1 VSRAPRASQ
10 PRRLLAW
17 LGPLPGR
24 LTVRCGS
31 RGGRRRC
38 GGRGRRRG
46 YPPCSYCA
54 RFCPFGTSMAWPSRA
69 GPAGRPA
76 SASLH
81 RRTAPRPGDVPPGSR
96 PAPLRSAP
104 GPGPGPG
111 WALRSAARPVAA
123 PGPTPL
129 YDPAAGPSRARSATS
144 RDPRIARRARG
155 PPGVRCD
162 AAGVWAL
169 RSSARPVPSWTA
181 ADLRA
186 GSRAP
191 AGPGLRCHVTHACAA
206 RAGPGGF
213 AASPPADGGHVTV
226 GGLGG
231 TPPALPVRVAP
242 VGPSVS
248 VGVGADRCPTLGLSS
263 PPGGPTTFGIY
274 TRPQAKQVSSNE
286 SPVPG
291 VPCHELSQ

>member
-1 VSRAPRASQ
+1 MLAYSIPPHRLFFSPVRAFCADTPAPPVGPSALTPPPEAGSALYRAFSGRPR
-10 PRRLLAW
+10 
-17 LGPLPGR
+17 GPARIRVAPPAHGAAA
-24 LTVRCGS
+24 
-31 RGGRRRC
+31 GGR
-38 GGRGRRRG
+38 
-46 YPPCSYCA
+46 A
-54 RFCPFGTSMAWPSRA
+54 
-69 GPAGRPA
+69 
-76 SASLH
+76 
-81 RRTAPRPGDVPPGSR
+81 PGSR

-263 PPGGPTTFGIY
+263 PPGGPTPLAFILGP
-274 TRPQAKQVSSNE
+274 RPNRCRRMNLQCRVYRVTS
-286 SPVPG
+286 
-291 VPCHELSQ
+291 